1 MSKENTV
8 VEPTDDV
15 THKNLADA
23 VVAISK
29 AMKRLTKSGLN
40 RKAVVVLIADDTK
53 LPRRDINAVL
63 DSIDTLAEVYSDLL

>member
-1 MSKENTV
+1 MAKKAV

-15 THKNLADA
+15 TYKNLADA
-23 VVAISK
+23 VVTISK

-40 RKAVVVLIADDTK
+40 RKAIVVLIADDTR

-63 DSIDTLAEVYSDLL
+63 DSIETLAEVYSERV

>member
-1 MSKENTV
+1 MPKKAV

-15 THKNLADA
+15 THKNLVDA

-40 RKAVVVLIADDTK
+40 RKAIVVLLADDTR

-63 DSIDTLAEVYSDLL
+63 DSIETLAEVYSDRV